1 MTRNECGENNSG
13 RPASLKR
20 RFIISLVA
28 IFGEVDAMKFRSS
41 LTLFSTAAAEP
52 GVYGEAL
59 AQFYGGVEDPLTRRM
74 LDVRM

>member
-1 MTRNECGENNSG
+1 
-13 RPASLKR
+13 
-20 RFIISLVA
+20 
-28 IFGEVDAMKFRSS
+28 MKLRSS